1 MPVEITTSITEIA
14 ALNFRKANNS
24 SSHCRSPT
32 KVSWAIYQLLLD
44 YMMYV
49 GLNVTVVSYCVKPVS
64 KCTKDINL
72 C

>member
-1 MPVEITTSITEIA
+1 MPLEVATSITEIA

-24 SSHCRSPT
+24 SYCRSPT

-49 GLNVTVVSYCVKPVS
+49 GLNITVVSYCVKSVS
-64 KCTKDINL
+64 KCT
-72 C
+72 